1 MSSVQHKCV
10 LPCLF
15 CVFLVILVRRITITV
30 KSVVFCL
37 FRGYNQPA
45 LLLLENQENCYCLL
59 VFLLYLTTSYKR
71 KPISSHSGHGVWKSQ
86 KNSHSLLRAEACGQ
100 TVLPDRSGFIL
111 QNWWEMP
118 KLKKIKCDILFDFQT
133 MWVLWK

>member
-1 MSSVQHKCV
+1 MTWVQHKCV

-37 FRGYNQPA
+37 FRGFNQPA

-71 KPISSHSGHGVWKSQ
+71 KPISRH
-86 KNSHSLLRAEACGQ
+86 
-100 TVLPDRSGFIL
+100 TVDTVFENYRKTLIHYCELNLAVKQYLLPDRSVFIFL
-111 QNWWEMP
+111 NWWKMP
-118 KLKKIKCDILFDFQT
+118 KFKKKFKCDILFDFQT
-133 MWVLWK
+133 M